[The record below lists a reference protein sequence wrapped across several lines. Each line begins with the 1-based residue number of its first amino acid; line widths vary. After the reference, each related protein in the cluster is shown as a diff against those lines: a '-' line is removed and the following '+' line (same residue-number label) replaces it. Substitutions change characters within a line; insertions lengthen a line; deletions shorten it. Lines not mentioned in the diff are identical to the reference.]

1 MLYASEH
8 PVVRLKVAELRDAQT
23 RPPRFREL
31 VREISLLLGYE
42 ALRSLPIE
50 PSTVRTPLAD
60 APGYQLS
67 ISVGLVPVLR
77 AGLGMVDAFLTL
89 VPFRLIWGFIGG
101 STARFSFT
109 GADRHV
115 DTMEG
120 ALSPAG
126 PIALIGAVA
135 VAGGMARWVS
145 EGLGL

>member
-1 MLYASEH
+1 MGFAHAAVPLGHRAAVRHVVVEH
-8 PVVRLKVAELRDAQT
+8 GKQREDWHRL
-23 RPPRFREL
+23 F
-31 VREISLLLGYE
+31 
-42 ALRSLPIE
+42 
-50 PSTVRTPLAD
+50 
-60 APGYQLS
+60 
-67 ISVGLVPVLR
+67 GL
-77 AGLGMVDAFLTL
+77 MFLTL